1 MAEEINNI
9 TWACNK
15 QMDNIISNRADIPKR
30 MTLVKKRFFV
40 KKTLVKEMLSVITD
54 QCHASFKLMT
64 GIIADSIY
72 NFLDVNDKLPVE
84 QKVYKK
90 KSWGAKI
97 NY

>member
-1 MAEEINNI
+1 
-9 TWACNK
+9 
-15 QMDNIISNRADIPKR
+15 
-30 MTLVKKRFFV
+30 
-40 KKTLVKEMLSVITD
+40 MLSVITD

-72 NFLDVNDKLPVE
+72 NFLDVNDKLLVK
-84 QKVYKK
+84 QKGCKK

>member
-1 MAEEINNI
+1 
-9 TWACNK
+9 
-15 QMDNIISNRADIPKR
+15 MDNIISNREDVPKR
-30 MTLVKKRFFV
+30 IRCSKTLVKKRFYV

-64 GIIADSIY
+64 GIIAGSIY
-72 NFLDVNDKLPVE
+72 NFLDVNDKLPVK
-84 QKVYKK
+84 QKGCKK